1 MIVSYNLRRQ
11 TFYTWYY
18 QNRTKEQIAAFLS
31 PYLMNMVNK
40 DVHFSLDDLLEEVKT
55 VPAYLLENYPT
66 SIKPNMEIDVK
77 FVKLV

>member
-1 MIVSYNLRRQ
+1 MSVTYNLRRQ

-66 SIKPNMEIDVK
+66 SS
-77 FVKLV
+77 

>member
-1 MIVSYNLRRQ
+1 MIVSYNLKRQ

-55 VPAYLLENYPT
+55 VPTYLLEDYPT
-66 SIKPNMEIDVK
+66 SSKPNKEIEVK